1 MPRLN
6 LTQCL
11 CLIIPL
17 MLGARFAFA
26 DDVAVEK
33 SPLFTAG
40 EQGYATF
47 RIPGLVITSRG
58 TLLAYCEARRSAKGD
73 WVPIDIMMRRSVDG
87 GKSWS
92 PAKVIAQPPAD
103 AKLEPGAAGIT
114 LNNPLAIAD
123 SNSRA
128 IHFLYC
134 VNYARCFIMHSDDDG
149 ATFSSPVEITATF
162 EKFRP
167 EYNWNVLATG
177 PGHGI
182 TLRSGRLL
190 VPIWLSTGGHT
201 HRPSAVATVYSDDSG
216 KTWQRGQ
223 IIVTHTP
230 TTPNPS
236 ESAVAEMA
244 DGRVM
249 ISIRNES
256 FRYRRLVA
264 FSADGAT
271 NWSEPKFD
279 DALVEPICEGSL
291 TTVPHDAETILFANP
306 ANPEAQQGSNVLGAA
321 KGKQR
326 INLTVKLSRDMGTTW
341 RASKVIDSGIAGY
354 CDLAADPGGTVYCLY
369 ERGGAQGNQF
379 DTQSLTLARF
389 DVSWIS
395 R

>member
-1 MPRLN
+1 M
-6 LTQCL
+6 
-11 CLIIPL
+11 
-17 MLGARFAFA
+17 G
-26 DDVAVEK
+26 DDIAVDK
-33 SPLFTAG
+33 SPVFTAG

-47 RIPGLVITSRG
+47 RIPGLVITTKG

-73 WVPIDIMMRRSVDG
+73 WVPIDIMMRRSTDG

-92 PAKVIAQPPAD
+92 PARIIAQAPAD

-114 LNNPLAIAD
+114 LNNPLAIVD
-123 SNSRA
+123 PESHA

-134 VNYARCFIMHSDDDG
+134 VNYARCFIMRSDDDG
-149 ATFSSPVEITATF
+149 ETFSAPVEITSTF
-162 EKFRP
+162 DKFRP
-167 EYNWNVLATG
+167 EYNWNVIATG

-182 TLRSGRLL
+182 RLRSGRLL
-190 VPIWLSTGGHT
+190 LPIWLSTGGHS
-201 HRPSAVATVYSDDSG
+201 HRPSSVATIYSDDAG

-223 IIVTHTP
+223 IIANNTP
-230 TTPNPS
+230 QTPNPS
-236 ESAVAEMA
+236 ESAVAELA

-264 FSADGAT
+264 FSADGAS
-271 NWSEPKFD
+271 NWTEPKFD
-279 DALVEPICEGSL
+279 DALIEPICQGSL
-291 TTVPHDAETILFANP
+291 TTVPRDEQTILFANP
-306 ANPEAQQGSNVLGAA
+306 ANPEAQEGSDKPGAA
-321 KGKQR
+321 KGKR
-326 INLTVKLSRDMGTTW
+326 RVDLTVRLSRDMAASW

-389 DVSWIS
+389 DLSWIS